1 MRGESCSASSSRTFG
16 PTILVLAGLLFANSV
31 VLESAL
37 SFLGAGV
44 DPPEPSLGTLID
56 AGVDT
61 VRLSPHLLLVP
72 CLELVALVLAI
83 GGLSE
88 GLRRAL
94 DPRGVLPQGVVRG
107 P

>member
-1 MRGESCSASSSRTFG
+1 MFTELLPHLRT
-16 PTILVLAGLLFANSV
+16 TILVLAGLLFANSV

-61 VRLSPHLLLVP
+61 VRLSPHLLMVP
-72 CLELVALVLAI
+72 SLELVALVLAI
-83 GGLSE
+83 GGLAE

-94 DPRGVLPQGVVRG
+94 DPHGALPHGVVRG